1 MITKNDCLSILVE
14 LEDRG
19 AVNINKYIRQ
29 LMSSK
34 EIPLEVLKFI
44 AANRGIEVA
53 NFYEILRKSY
63 NDKRSKLYYNIL
75 TETDNI
81 NEILII
87 LSSLLTQVFLHCKHI
102 KNPARFL
109 KEIRANEIAKVI
121 NNYCIDENPELCIK
135 MLQAIRSDLTVMEYI
150 SGRRD
155 LAQ

>member
-19 AVNINKYIRQ
+19 VADINKYIRQ

-34 EIPLEVLKFI
+34 EIPLAVLKFI
-44 AANRGIEVA
+44 ATNRGIEVA
-53 NFYEILRKSY
+53 NFYEILRNSY

-75 TETDNI
+75 NGSDNV
-81 NEILII
+81 NEILIT

-102 KNPARFL
+102 ENPARFL
-109 KEIRANEIAKVI
+109 KEIRASEIARVI
-121 NNYCIDENPELCIK
+121 NEYCINEDPELCIK

>member
-19 AVNINKYIRQ
+19 AVSINKYIRQ

>member
-19 AVNINKYIRQ
+19 VAGINKYVRQ

-34 EIPLEVLKFI
+34 EISLEVLKFI

-53 NFYEILRKSY
+53 NFYEIIIKSY
-63 NDKRSKLYYNIL
+63 NEKHSNLYYNIL
-75 TETDNI
+75 NETDNI
-81 NEILII
+81 NEILIT

-102 KNPARFL
+102 ENPARFL
-109 KEIRANEIAKVI
+109 KEIRASEIARVI
-121 NNYCIDENPELCIK
+121 NEYCANENPELCIK

-155 LAQ
+155 LV

>member
-19 AVNINKYIRQ
+19 AVDINKYIRQ

-44 AANRGIEVA
+44 ATNRGIEVA

-121 NNYCIDENPELCIK
+121 NTYCIDENPELCIK
-135 MLQAIRSDLTVMEYI
+135 MLQVIRSDLIVMEYI

>member
-19 AVNINKYIRQ
+19 VAGINKYVRQ
-29 LMSSK
+29 LMSSRD
-34 EIPLEVLKFI
+34 ISLEVLKFI

-63 NDKRSKLYYNIL
+63 NEKHSKLYYNIL
-75 TETDNI
+75 NETDNI
-81 NEILII
+81 NEILIT

-102 KNPARFL
+102 ENPARFL
-109 KEIRANEIAKVI
+109 KEIRASEIAGVI
-121 NNYCIDENPELCIK
+121 NEYCANENPELCIK
-135 MLQAIRSDLTVMEYI
+135 MLQVIRSDLTVMEYI

-155 LAQ
+155 LV

>member
-44 AANRGIEVA
+44 ATNRGIEVA

>member
-19 AVNINKYIRQ
+19 AVDINKYIRQ

-135 MLQAIRSDLTVMEYI
+135 MLQAIRSDLIVMEYI